1 MSRRP
6 DGRLAMDFPAW
17 PAQPTDAARS
27 VSEALALHVEWTGR
41 TENGFFLLAL
51 LENERA
57 VRDLEPDLD
66 AIAALDAS
74 ALIVTAAAEAGDDYD
89 FVSRLFGPKVGIPED
104 PVTGSSHTVLG
115 PFWGERLGRTSLVG
129 LQTSARPGSVGI
141 ELVGER
147 VTIIGRAVTVA
158 DGTLTAPALPG

>member
-1 MSRRP
+1 M
-6 DGRLAMDFPAW
+6 
-17 PAQPTDAARS
+17 
-27 VSEALALHVEWTGR
+27 
-41 TENGFFLLAL
+41 
-51 LENERA
+51 
-57 VRDLEPDLD
+57 
-66 AIAALDAS
+66 
-74 ALIVTAAAEAGDDYD
+74 TAAAEAGDDYD